1 MVSPMTPKLIALD
14 LDETT
19 LNQQS
24 QLSPGNRAAL
34 EAAISQG
41 IQIVIASGRSLDTLP
56 EEMTHFPGIR
66 YAICSNGAMVYDL
79 AAHTA
84 LVQHFLPPETACQVL
99 ALTQGEFLTYEGFVD
114 GCAYAQE
121 DYVNSP
127 ATYLCGEN
135 SVAYIQS
142 TRRPVPD
149 IAAFLVEHKTRLD
162 SLDIVVGNL
171 QVKAAMLA
179 KLQTLSGIYVT
190 SSVPH
195 LIEISN
201 EACGKHRGLAFL
213 AEYLGIPREA
223 VCAFGNADNDA
234 DMLEWAGFGIAVAN
248 GSPACRAVADAVT
261 GHYLEDGVAQAF
273 DTLLGIHTMKYHKGE
288 PHGTDH

>member
-1 MVSPMTPKLIALD
+1 MTPKLIALD

-19 LNQQS
+19 LDRQS
-24 QLSPGNRAAL
+24 RLSPGNRAAL
-34 EAAISQG
+34 EAAVSSG

-56 EEMTHFPGIR
+56 EKMTHFPGIR
-66 YAICSNGAMVYDL
+66 YAICGNGAMVYDL
-79 AAHTA
+79 SART
-84 LVQHFLPPETACQVL
+84 VL
-99 ALTQGEFLTYEGFVD
+99 AQHLLPAGAVRDVLRLGQGLHLTYEGFVD
-114 GCAYAQE
+114 GCAYAQI
-121 DYVNSP
+121 DYVNRP
-127 ATYLCGEN
+127 TDYLCGEN
-135 SVAYIQS
+135 SAAYIQA

-149 IAAFLVEHKTRLD
+149 VAAFLLEHEARLD

-171 QVKAAMLA
+171 QVKETMMQRL
-179 KLQTLSGIYVT
+179 TSLSGVYIT

-213 AEYLGIPREA
+213 AEHLGIPREA

-234 DMLEWAGFGIAVAN
+234 DMLKWAGMGIAVAN
-248 GSPACRAVADAVT
+248 ASPACLAAADAVT

-273 DTLLGIHTMKYHKGE
+273 DGLLGIHSAKSYKGE

>member
-1 MVSPMTPKLIALD
+1 MVMPMTPKLIALD

-24 QLSPGNRAAL
+24 RLSPGNRAAL
-34 EAAISQG
+34 EAAIAAG
-41 IQIVIASGRSLDTLP
+41 IEIVIASGRSLNTLP

-66 YAICSNGAMVYDL
+66 YAICGNGAMVYDL
-79 AAHTA
+79 AEHAVLA
-84 LVQHFLPPETACQVL
+84 QHFLPPETASQVL
-99 ALTQGEFLTYEGFVD
+99 RLTQGVFLTYEAFVG

-121 DYVNSP
+121 DYVNCP
-127 ATYLCGEN
+127 ANYHCGEN
-135 SVAYIQS
+135 SVAYIQA

-149 IAAFLVEHKTRLD
+149 IAAFLLEHETRLD
-162 SLDIVVGNL
+162 SLDVIVSNL
-171 QVKAAMLA
+171 QA
-179 KLQTLSGIYVT
+179 KKTIMQRLQSLTGIYIT

-213 AEYLGIPREA
+213 AKHLGIPQNA

-234 DMLEWAGFGIAVAN
+234 DMLAWAGFGIAVAN
-248 GSPACRAVADAVT
+248 GSPACRAAADVITAD
-261 GHYLEDGVAQAF
+261 YLEDGVAQAF
-273 DTLLGIHTMKYHKGE
+273 EAHLQIHPISKGE
-288 PHGTDH
+288 PYGTAH

>member
-1 MVSPMTPKLIALD
+1 MVTLKTPKLIALD

-24 QLSPGNRAAL
+24 RLSPGNRAAL
-34 EAAISQG
+34 EAAIAAG
-41 IQIVIASGRSLDTLP
+41 IEIVIASGRSLDTLP

-66 YAICSNGAMVYDL
+66 YAICGNGAMVYDL
-79 AAHTA
+79 AEHTVLA
-84 LVQHFLPPETACQVL
+84 QHFLPSETAGQVL
-99 ALTQGEFLTYEGFVD
+99 SLTQGAFLTYEAFVD

-121 DYVNSP
+121 DYVNRP
-127 ATYLCGEN
+127 DVYLH
-135 SVAYIQS
+135 SKTTVDYVKA

-149 IAAFLVEHKTRLD
+149 IQDFLRAHQDRLD
-162 SLDIVVGNL
+162 SMDLIVGTL
-171 QVKAAMLA
+171 EVKAEMMQRLRA
-179 KLQTLSGIYVT
+179 LSGIYIT

-213 AEYLGIPREA
+213 AEHLGIPQNA

-234 DMLEWAGFGIAVAN
+234 DMLTWAGLGIAVAN
-248 GSPACRAVADAVT
+248 GSPACRAAADIITAD
-261 GHYLEDGVAQAF
+261 YLEDGVAQAF
-273 DTLLGIHTMKYHKGE
+273 ESFLQIHPISKGE
-288 PHGTDH
+288 PHGTAH

>member
-1 MVSPMTPKLIALD
+1 MVTPMTPKLIALD

-24 QLSPGNRAAL
+24 RLSPGNRAAL
-34 EAAISQG
+34 EAAIAAG
-41 IQIVIASGRSLDTLP
+41 IEIVIASGRSLDTLP

-66 YAICSNGAMVYDL
+66 YAICGNGAMVYDL
-79 AAHTA
+79 AEHAVLA
-84 LVQHFLPPETACQVL
+84 QHFLPPETAGQVL
-99 ALTQGEFLTYEGFVD
+99 RLTQGAFLTYEGFVD

-121 DYVNSP
+121 DYVNCP
-127 ATYLCGEN
+127 TDYLCGEN
-135 SVAYIQS
+135 SAAYIQA

-149 IAAFLVEHKTRLD
+149 IAAFLLEHKTRLD

-171 QVKAAMLA
+171 QVKEAMMQRLKA
-179 KLQTLSGIYVT
+179 LSGIYIT

-213 AEYLGIPREA
+213 AEHLGIPQSA

-234 DMLEWAGFGIAVAN
+234 DMLAWAGLGIAVAN
-248 GSPACRAVADAVT
+248 GSPACRAAADVITAD
-261 GHYLEDGVAQAF
+261 YLEDGVAQAF
-273 DTLLGIHTMKYHKGE
+273 ETHLNLHPIPKGE
-288 PHGTDH
+288 PHGTAH

>member
-1 MVSPMTPKLIALD
+1 MVSPIPPKLIALD

-19 LNQQS
+19 LNRQS
-24 QLSPGNRAAL
+24 LLSPGNRTAL
-34 EAAISQG
+34 EAAISMG

-66 YAICSNGAMVYDL
+66 YAICGNGAMVYDL
-79 AAHTA
+79 AAQRI
-84 LVQHFLPPETACQVL
+84 LVQHFLPAETAREVL
-99 ALTQGEFLTYEGFVD
+99 WLGQGEFLTYEGFVD
-114 GCAYAQE
+114 GCAYAQS
-121 DYVNSP
+121 DYVNHP
-127 ATYLCGEN
+127 AVYLCGEN
-135 SVAYIQS
+135 SVAYVQS
-142 TRRPVPD
+142 TRHPVPD
-149 IAAFLVEHKTRLD
+149 IAAFLLEHETRLD

-171 QVKAAMLA
+171 PVKETMMQRL
-179 KLQTLSGIYVT
+179 TSLSGVYIT

-213 AEYLGIPREA
+213 AAHLGIPREA

-234 DMLEWAGFGIAVAN
+234 DMLEWAGMGIAVAN
-248 GSPACRAVADAVT
+248 GSPACLAAADAVT

-273 DTLLGIHTMKYHKGE
+273 DGLLGIH
-288 PHGTDH
+288 